1 MAHPTHALF
10 SRWAAT
16 NTGPN
21 STSSKLSCCFLPSK
35 APSSQKSQELRSVR
49 ASLYTVHRPTITAD
63 LYRRPFRPALP

>member
-1 MAHPTHALF
+1 MRRNINCGSRQWLGGVVMAHPTHALF

-35 APSSQKSQELRSVR
+35 APSSQKSQELRSVG
-49 ASLYTVHRPTITAD
+49 ASL
-63 LYRRPFRPALP
+63 